1 MIGMDVLVAFA
12 IAALVLSLSPG
23 PSNLYIM
30 ACTIGNGARA
40 GIAAAA
46 GMALGS
52 LSYAA
57 LTALGLS
64 AVIVYSPALFIGLK
78 VAGAL
83 YLLYLG
89 AKTWLQATVPH
100 LQNPVKTSTKK
111 VLRQSLIVEL
121 TNPKTGLFF
130 IAFLPQFTRSESGSI
145 SVQLLLL
152 GGVYAV
158 IALGSDLL
166 VVTLSSKLGRWL
178 ARSPDWAVRQEK
190 LAGIILFALG
200 VFILL
205 EESGLA

>member
-1 MIGMDVLVAFA
+1 MDVLLAFA

-40 GIAAAA
+40 GVAAAA

-64 AVIVYSPALFIGLK
+64 AVIVYSPTLFIGLK

-89 AKTWLQATVPH
+89 GKTWLQATAPH
-100 LQNPVKTSTKK
+100 LQSSVNTSTRK

-130 IAFLPQFTRSESGSI
+130 IAFLPQFTRIESGNMSI
-145 SVQLLLL
+145 QLLLL
-152 GGVYAV
+152 GGVYTV

-178 ARSPDWAVRQEK
+178 ARSPDWAIRQEK

-205 EESGLA
+205 EEGGLV

>member
-40 GIAAAA
+40 GVAAAA

-89 AKTWLQATVPH
+89 AKTWLQAAVPH

-178 ARSPDWAVRQEK
+178 ARSPEWAVRQEK

>member
-1 MIGMDVLVAFA
+1 MDVLVAFA

-40 GIAAAA
+40 GVAAAA

>member
-1 MIGMDVLVAFA
+1 MLIAFA

-30 ACTIGNGARA
+30 ACTMGNGARA
-40 GIAAAA
+40 GVAAAA

-52 LSYAA
+52 LSYAVG
-57 LTALGLS
+57 TALGLS
-64 AVIVYSPALFIGLK
+64 AVIVYSPTLFIGLK

-89 AKTWLQATVPH
+89 VKTWLRASVPH
-100 LQNPVKTSTKK
+100 LQKPVTTSTGK

-130 IAFLPQFTRSESGSI
+130 IAFLPQFTRAESGNI
-145 SVQLLLL
+145 SMQLLLL

-158 IALGSDLL
+158 IALGSDLF
-166 VVTLSSKLGRWL
+166 VVTLSSQLGRWL
-178 ARSPDWAVRQEK
+178 ARSPAWAVRQEQ
-190 LAGIILFALG
+190 LAGLILFGLG
-200 VFILL
+200 AFILL
-205 EESGLA
+205 EETALFALF

>member
-1 MIGMDVLVAFA
+1 MVGIDVLIAFA
-12 IAALVLSLSPG
+12 IAALLLSLSPG

-40 GIAAAA
+40 GVAAAA
-46 GMALGS
+46 GMAFGS
-52 LSYAA
+52 LTYVV

-64 AVIVYSPALFIGLK
+64 AIIVYSPVLFTGLK
-78 VAGAL
+78 LAGAL

-89 AKTWLQATVPH
+89 GKIWRLASAPH
-100 LQNPVKTSTKK
+100 LQKPVKASTAS

-130 IAFLPQFTRSESGSI
+130 IAFLPQFTREDSGSMPM
-145 SVQLLLL
+145 QLLLL

-158 IALGSDLL
+158 IALACDLM

-178 ARSPDWAVRQEK
+178 ARSPDWAVRQEQ
-190 LAGIILFALG
+190 LAGIILLCLG
-200 VFILL
+200 AYILL
-205 EESGLA
+205 EEMKVI